1 MFIIVVALLFVI
13 TIGIVNFTD
22 FVDHGLPALRT
33 ALAQRRQRTR
43 PRH

>member
-22 FVDHGLPALRT
+22 FVDHGLPAIRT
-33 ALAQRRQRTR
+33 ALQQRRLRTG
-43 PRH
+43 PRN

>member
-22 FVDHGLPALRT
+22 FVDQGVPALRT
-33 ALAQRRQRTR
+33 AFGQWLRRTR
-43 PRH
+43 H